1 MGTCRPPV
9 RTAPCI
15 PDRSRTRRLFVPR
28 VAVASAHRI
37 PEKRQLYKL
46 GYGLFLLLLIS
57 LLVWPWPVL
66 AAPAVPPFPDL
77 VPVPEGDTRVIL
89 NAFTVDATLVDA
101 GTAASWQVVV
111 RARLHNPSPSEEAA
125 IRLVPTTTGDAPLP
139 DDLRFALGRDET
151 QARPLSEATVD
162 RTLRP
167 DERLWLTFVYS
178 VPAGSLPWTR
188 FYYGVNRLAAWPS
201 VVGSV
206 RVSLHLPQQLD
217 REVFLRISPD
227 TTAYNGLLVE
237 WQWEERVPPV
247 PTDVLLIRPSLWQD
261 IVTLRA
267 AAASGDAQATARLAR
282 LLSDL
287 VAADKAP
294 QEVVEDF
301 YSQALAAWAALADMR
316 PDDPQPWREMAA
328 LYEIR
333 ARTSEDPETYTP
345 LVLAAL
351 EEAWARGDRDD
362 LTRQHLADVIREQVD
377 HLIAEAR
384 WQDALSAAQRLREV
398 LGAEGEREVQDLR
411 HRIALAWARDR
422 AAAGDR
428 PGLREALNAGWGE
441 AVAAY
446 FLPRQPPLRYL
457 ALEVTTREREREIV
471 ITAALDTSARPD
483 PRETWATFVRLL
495 RAALPDNPIEAEEK
509 GSLVRVRARVPFD
522 TAADL
527 LAAQK
532 RIVGIVPDGPAWA
545 LVREGLSPTRLEM
558 EQEPT
563 LWGWRHLWREEV
575 NLSPARAA
583 LDEVVAGLRVAM
595 LTPPASD
602 FPDDLLPLLRQER
615 ERDLLAWQGLRDEM
629 SAVYVLRW
637 EAPPGPPL
645 ARRWH
650 LAVGEHVV
658 MQGERSRPNVPRLAL
673 LGGLL
678 LLAWTL
684 VTLGLWRLLGRP

>member
-1 MGTCRPPV
+1 MR
-9 RTAPCI
+9 
-15 PDRSRTRRLFVPR
+15 
-28 VAVASAHRI
+28 H
-37 PEKRQLYKL
+37 LYKSR
-46 GYGLFLLLLIS
+46 YALFLLLLMS
-57 LLVWPWPVL
+57 LLLWPRPAL
-66 AAPAVPPFPDL
+66 AAPALPPFPDP
-77 VPVPEGDTRVIL
+77 VPIPEGDTRVIL
-89 NAFTVDATLVDA
+89 NAFTVDATLVDT
-101 GTAASWQVVV
+101 GTTASWQVVV

-125 IRLVPTTTGDAPLP
+125 IRLVPTTTGDVPLP
-139 DDLRFALGRDET
+139 ADLRFTLGRDET
-151 QARPLSEATVD
+151 QARPLSESVVAH
-162 RTLRP
+162 TLRP
-167 DERLWLTFVYS
+167 DERLWLTFVYA
-178 VPAGSLPWTR
+178 VPADSLPWTR
-188 FYYGVNRLAAWPS
+188 FYYGVDRLAGWPS

-206 RVSLHLPQQLD
+206 RVSLHLARQLD
-217 REVFLRISPD
+217 REAFLHISPD

-247 PTDVLLIRPSLWQD
+247 PADVLLIRPSLWQE
-261 IVTLRA
+261 IVGLRA
-267 AAASGDAQATARLAR
+267 TAARGDAQATARLAR
-282 LLSDL
+282 LLTDM
-287 VAADKAP
+287 VTADKVP
-294 QEVVEDF
+294 PEVVDEF
-301 YSQALAAWAALADMR
+301 YPQALAAWAALADMR

-328 LYEIR
+328 LYEVRGNISGER
-333 ARTSEDPETYTP
+333 DTYTP

-351 EEAWARGDRDD
+351 EEAWARGDRDEV
-362 LTRQHLADVIREQVD
+362 TRQHLADVIREQVD

-398 LGAEGEREVQDLR
+398 LGAEAEGEVQDLR
-411 HRIALAWARDR
+411 HRVALAWARDR

-428 PGLREALNAGWGE
+428 PGLMEALNAGWGE

-457 ALEVTTREREREIV
+457 TLEVTTHERDREIV
-471 ITAALDTSARPD
+471 ITAALDATARSD

-495 RAALPDNPIEAEEK
+495 RAALPDDPIETEEK

-532 RIVGIVPDGPAWA
+532 RMVGVVPDGPAWT
-545 LVREGLSPTRLEM
+545 LVRAGLSPTRLEM
-558 EQEPT
+558 EREPT
-563 LWGWRHLWREEV
+563 VWGWRHRWREEV
-575 NLSPARAA
+575 DLSPARAA

-595 LTPPASD
+595 LTPPAPD

-637 EAPPGPPL
+637 DVPPGPPL

-650 LAVGEHVV
+650 LAVGEHVI
-658 MQGERSRPNVPRLAL
+658 MQGERPRPDVPRVAL
-673 LGGLL
+673 LGGLA